1 MKKRVRDIE
10 SVSDTLGI
18 DLGSHMAFGIGKPPI
33 TLTPIISQ
41 QASPENIVDNI
52 EKQV

>member
-10 SVSDTLGI
+10 SAADTLGI
-18 DLGSHMAFGIGKPPI
+18 DLGSHLAFGIGKPPI
-33 TLTPIISQ
+33 NLTPILTQ
-41 QASPENIVDNI
+41 QATPENIVDNI